1 MIKIGYDVKNKA
13 LIQKIWNLYDYDHE
27 FLIYELSCDHLN
39 EMKDLKID
47 IMIYDVDHDDIKRLV
62 AFEEMRICLNV
73 KGICVVNE
81 YADELIDM
89 ILNLHIEYLC
99 ESQITDAGLYV
110 LLLRMIN
117 DHKKMKM
124 SVYERI
130 ENLCLKKGVS
140 THLKGFDYLQSA
152 ILFYME
158 NDRDCFRMKD
168 VYDTI
173 AKKHHTTS
181 SRVEK
186 NMRLAI
192 NASGSELSNAKFV
205 DECFRECQ
213 YE

>member
-1 MIKIGYDVKNKA
+1 MINLNIELNSKDRINYPIIIGSSILAEISEFFLKFSSKKVVIVTNET
-13 LIQKIWNLYDYDHE
+13 IFELYE
-27 FLIYELSCDHLN
+27 EKFP
-39 EMKDLKID
+39 EMFAKT
-47 IMIYDVDHDDIKRLV
+47 
-62 AFEEMRICLNV
+62 
-73 KGICVVNE
+73 
-81 YADELIDM
+81 
-89 ILNLHIEYLC
+89 NLHIEYLC
-99 ESQITDAGLYV
+99 ESQITDVGLYV